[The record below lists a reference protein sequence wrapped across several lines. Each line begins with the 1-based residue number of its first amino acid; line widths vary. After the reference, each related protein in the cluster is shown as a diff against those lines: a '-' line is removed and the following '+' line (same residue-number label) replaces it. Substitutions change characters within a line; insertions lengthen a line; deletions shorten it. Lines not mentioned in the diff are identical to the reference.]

1 MYEKIGNLF
10 DEVKVLIDENVDDKE
25 DREEI
30 YDRLYEIEEL
40 NKEII
45 FASREF
51 IDEVK
56 FGWGVGKVERK
67 GMRLKNLLID
77 CGED

>member
-30 YDRLYEIEEL
+30 YDRLYELEEFV
-40 NKEII
+40 N
-45 FASREF
+45 
-51 IDEVK
+51 
-56 FGWGVGKVERK
+56 
-67 GMRLKNLLID
+67 
-77 CGED
+77 

>member
-51 IDEVK
+51 IDEIK
-56 FGWGVGKVERK
+56 KIETALRIGGKKRNEIKEFV
-67 GMRLKNLLID
+67 N
-77 CGED
+77 